1 MSFTNGIGFG
11 ASIIISNYF
20 WKKDNLG
27 IKKTIANIIVINIV
41 LGLLITCLA
50 LFTTDWVFNLI
61 NVPQDIYLMSKQY
74 YIINSIG
81 ILAMMMFNTLSGI
94 IRALGN
100 SLVSIY
106 ILIFSCILNILGD
119 LLFII
124 KKVFLIKKIK
134 QFLI

>member
-1 MSFTNGIGFG
+1 
-11 ASIIISNYF
+11 
-20 WKKDNLG
+20 
-27 IKKTIANIIVINIV
+27 
-41 LGLLITCLA
+41 
-50 LFTTDWVFNLI
+50 
-61 NVPQDIYLMSKQY
+61 MSKQY